1 MKKTFIILST
11 ICISFGLLTSCSTG
25 HNTVASPFE
34 LPAEAAMNKTA
45 GVGGHLTIEL
55 HLDTGDDLRF
65 GVDTGSSMTFLP
77 ASIEP
82 KLGKRLG
89 TRTVHGF
96 DTKNKRRTFAAPKLF
111 LGTTRLKTGSRVAIW
126 EDEIGLLGMDCL
138 RNYCVQMDF
147 EAGKIRFLDPKQLN
161 VSDLGRPFPLTGSD
175 LDYIRFPA
183 LFDEKQSDLLIDT
196 GDPVDANL
204 PTRLF
209 QRATKNQY
217 TQAAPVLLVGKSGQ
231 VEPTG
236 PGVCVSSNCVWSGN
250 TYTNLLIT
258 QGKPC
263 LLGLRFL
270 ARHLVTF
277 DFPGRTMNL
286 KQISVGPRDLPPDSR
301 SFRN

>member
-1 MKKTFIILST
+1 
-11 ICISFGLLTSCSTG
+11 
-25 HNTVASPFE
+25 
-34 LPAEAAMNKTA
+34 MNNTA
-45 GVGGHLTIEL
+45 GVDGVDGHLTIEL
-55 HLDTGDDLRF
+55 HLDTGDDFRF
-65 GVDTGSSMTFLP
+65 EVDTGSSMTFLP

-89 TRTVHGF
+89 TRTVQGLDGEEKH
-96 DTKNKRRTFAAPKLF
+96 RIYAAPKVF
-111 LGTTRLKTGSRVAIW
+111 LGNTQLKTGSRVAIW
-126 EDEIGLLGMDCL
+126 KSEKVGVLGMDCL

-147 EAGKIRFLDPKQLN
+147 EAGKIRFLDPKQLS
-161 VSDLGRPFPLTGSD
+161 VSDLGRPFPLTDSD
-175 LDYIRFPA
+175 LAYIRFPA

-204 PTRLF
+204 PMRLF

-217 TQAAPVLLVGKSGQ
+217 TQAAPVLLVGRSGL
-231 VEPTG
+231 VEPTL

-277 DFPGRTMNL
+277 DFPGRTMYL

-301 SFRN
+301 SFHN